1 MVTRVERLPDDLI
14 DKIAAGEVVERPASV
29 VKELVENAVDAGAR
43 SVHVEIENGGL
54 ALVRVRD
61 DGCGMSREDAQL
73 AIERHATSK
82 LRTLSD
88 LQSIATHGFRGEALP
103 SIAAVSELVLR
114 TRAEGDSA
122 GSEVAVSHGRRV
134 HVRDAG
140 HPRGTT
146 VEVRDLFGAV
156 PARRKFLKAP
166 ATEASHVAEAV
177 TLLALARPE
186 TGFSLRSAGRTILE
200 APAVDGLAARIFQLL
215 GAKALDDLVPVE
227 GGTDWVTVRG
237 FVSRPDRPRPARP
250 DLRLFVNRRP
260 VRDRALSKAVL
271 EAFRSA
277 GAGDKGFLAI
287 LFVEVPT
294 HVVDVNVHPAK
305 TEVRFADARTVWTAV
320 ERAVRE
326 RALRR
331 RARDPERGV
340 ASRSRD
346 RRRGRAGSARPL
358 LRQDAAARRV
368 GAGER
373 AVQGARSQGRSGAR
387 LGLAERRTELAAQVA
402 GGRGRDRSTTGAT
415 PRVLGQHRLTYIV
428 ATDGDELVLV
438 DQHTAHERVRFE
450 QLLER
455 AERRVVQS
463 QGSAGADRGG
473 AAARAAAGARGASG
487 GARGARLRRRAL
499 RWRCDATAGRPGHP
513 GDEGPRPV
521 ARADPAGSAG
531 ARRRRVGGLDDAR
544 PRGGDSGLPLRR
556 PRGTAA
562 QHRDDGR
569 DRARPADDRS
579 PDAVP
584 ARAADRGARAA
595 RRAQPLVRAN
605 GLEASLR

>member
-1 MVTRVERLPDDLI
+1 MTRVERLPDDLI

-29 VKELVENAVDAGAR
+29 VKELVENALDAGAR
-43 SVHVEIENGGL
+43 AVHVEIENGGL

-61 DGCGMSREDAQL
+61 DGCGMSRADAEM

-82 LRTLSD
+82 LRELAD
-88 LQSIATHGFRGEALP
+88 LESIATHGFRGEALP

-114 TRAEGDSA
+114 TRAEGESA
-122 GSEVAVSHGRRV
+122 GSEVAVSHGRRM
-134 HVRDAG
+134 HVRDTG

-177 TLLALARPE
+177 TLLALARPA

-200 APAVDGLAARIFQLL
+200 APAVDGLAARVFQLL
-215 GAKALDDLVPVE
+215 GVKALDDLVPVE
-227 GGTDWVTVRG
+227 DGTDWVTVRG

-260 VRDRALSKAVL
+260 VRDRSLSKAVL

-287 LFVEVPT
+287 VFVEVPP

-320 ERAVRE
+320 ERAVRGALSQGV
-326 RALRR
+326 RAL
-331 RARDPERGV
+331 PSV
-340 ASRSRD
+340 V
-346 RRRGRAGSARPL
+346 AGSAPRHGAMIVAEGAQAAL
-358 LRQDAAARRV
+358 DRFFESGSGTGGSVARGWSAKGQGAAA
-368 GAGER
+368 GASLGEE
-373 AVQGARSQGRSGAR
+373 VP
-387 LGLAERRTELAAQVA
+387 AA
-402 GGRGRDRSTTGAT
+402 

-455 AERRVVQS
+455 TERQLVQS
-463 QGSAGADRGG
+463 QGLLAPVVVALSPELRPVLEAHQEALAALGYDVEPFGGG
-473 AAARAAAGARGASG
+473 AT
-487 GARGARLRRRAL
+487 RLRSVPAILGTADPGPSLEKILRDLREREGAEWESATLRDRVAATLACHSAVRAGQQL
-499 RWRCDATAGRPGHP
+499 HADAMAAIVRELLATAHPTLCPHGRPTIVRVP
-513 GDEGPRPV
+513 RDELSRWFERTGWK
-521 ARADPAGSAG
+521 
-531 ARRRRVGGLDDAR
+531 RR
-544 PRGGDSGLPLRR
+544 
-556 PRGTAA
+556 
-562 QHRDDGR
+562 
-569 DRARPADDRS
+569 
-579 PDAVP
+579 
-584 ARAADRGARAA
+584 
-595 RRAQPLVRAN
+595 
-605 GLEASLR
+605 